1 MAGASTGG
9 TAKVDGGVITF
20 SRVRGGGCFGAAA
33 NRIELGTFSLP
44 ECADKVRLDTKCSP
58 HFEWDSGNN
67 GGVAGHGWCGCGAAG
82 GNGCAGANEPGSSS
96 AIYNVVFTPD
106 SQWGFFFLLFGA
118 IAVALYVGAG
128 VALGRRQGRDAHSGG
143 GISDALAVHPHYSHW
158 CVTHK
163 WLAHLYTVSQVWTT
177 ASPAG
182 ALCLG

>member
-1 MAGASTGG
+1 
-9 TAKVDGGVITF
+9 
-20 SRVRGGGCFGAAA
+20 
-33 NRIELGTFSLP
+33 
-44 ECADKVRLDTKCSP
+44 
-58 HFEWDSGNN
+58 
-67 GGVAGHGWCGCGAAG
+67 
-82 GNGCAGANEPGSSS
+82 
-96 AIYNVVFTPD
+96 
-106 SQWGFFFLLFGA
+106 
-118 IAVALYVGAG
+118 VGAG